1 MSLCCGLR
9 FRRRNASFESESWA
23 YGEKK
28 VEKVHLDSQKTR
40 AKSPRLF
47 QRMLWNLHDSDDSIQ
62 FDTDWKHISQLYDI
76 WFSYDQHWGNTI
88 WIRFESD
95 KEKWE
100 KCIPPWV
107 TCLTLVFINAR
118 QSDRSHR
125 HQRRGS
131 TTTLFQSSS
140 MLSFGTCF
148 LIQASSMCRQ
158 RCHGCCHL
166 RHPAKRTAK
175 RLCILAFFGFSHFSL
190 WFFFRKV
197 CLFPGLTASG
207 FCDNWDW
214 I

>member
-1 MSLCCGLR
+1 M
-9 FRRRNASFESESWA
+9 
-23 YGEKK
+23 
-28 VEKVHLDSQKTR
+28 
-40 AKSPRLF
+40 
-47 QRMLWNLHDSDDSIQ
+47 
-62 FDTDWKHISQLYDI
+62 YDI

-107 TCLTLVFINAR
+107 TCLTLVFIKAR

-175 RLCILAFFGFSHFSL
+175 GLCILAFSCSQVSRQVASATTGTGSKMATVVML
-190 WFFFRKV
+190 WCDLRTKIV
-197 CLFPGLTASG
+197 DVSEGSALACVRH
-207 FCDNWDW
+207 FCDGEVGHNRDFGSWNSRTLSQF
-214 I
+214 

>member
-1 MSLCCGLR
+1 M
-9 FRRRNASFESESWA
+9 
-23 YGEKK
+23 
-28 VEKVHLDSQKTR
+28 
-40 AKSPRLF
+40 
-47 QRMLWNLHDSDDSIQ
+47 
-62 FDTDWKHISQLYDI
+62 YDI

-131 TTTLFQSSS
+131 TTTLFQWI
-140 MLSFGTCF
+140 SFGTCF

-166 RHPAKRTAK
+166 RHDAKRTAK
-175 RLCILAFFGFSHFSL
+175 RLCILAFSVSVILVFDFFSGKFAFSQVSRQVASATTGTGSKMATVVML
-190 WFFFRKV
+190 WCDLWTKIVDVSEGSALACVRH
-197 CLFPGLTASG
+197 
-207 FCDNWDW
+207 FCDGEVRHTGILGVEILGLCLSSKLCTLCFLDLKH
-214 I
+214 